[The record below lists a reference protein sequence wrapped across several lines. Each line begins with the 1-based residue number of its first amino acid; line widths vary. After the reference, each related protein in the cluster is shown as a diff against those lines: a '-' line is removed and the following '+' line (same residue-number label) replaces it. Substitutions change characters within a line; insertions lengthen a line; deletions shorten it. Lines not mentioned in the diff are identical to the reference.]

1 MADPKARKPIYKMVS
16 FWLILLLVLYTLAGF
31 IGLPWWLQRQVPAQL
46 KTQLG
51 WEGSVTDVDFNPF
64 TMTLDVEGLDAKDA
78 DGEPVVS
85 AKQLHVDLTVWRL
98 ITGTIA
104 FESIRLD
111 SPFVRVDLL
120 KDYGVNLVRDWTHN
134 HPAKDEPPEEQSA
147 SSEPPHLYF
156 NEIQLNDGNVRFR
169 DYSQGEP
176 ETFDIQPLNVTLND
190 LATFSD
196 DGTPSDYTLSAAIGE
211 QQIDW
216 DGNIG
221 LMPFHSNG
229 HIRLSDISH
238 TTLVHFAS
246 PYAPYVVNQGTLSLD
261 TDYAISSAGEF
272 ALVTQNGELR
282 IDNLSA
288 GLPDADAPFATLAA
302 LVVKGITFNLG
313 ERSLA
318 IGSVDLDQLK
328 GDVSRDKDGLI
339 NVIKP
344 FTGQPEEDKSDQAD
358 SGGDNGGTGFNW
370 RIDTVRLADS
380 EVHWQDAV
388 PETPADITASGIN
401 AEMGPISQALDE
413 PVPYDLNLRTG
424 EAGKIAAKGQVT
436 LAPFTL
442 ESTLS
447 LDGIALAPF
456 QPYVQQSADVAFAG
470 GTLNVEGEL
479 DLDDQT
485 PALTGTFNG
494 NGQVKDLKLTR
505 AGQSDSILSW
515 SSLRLNPVELNL
527 NPGRLEIGTIT
538 LTDPDA
544 HIVRAADGS
553 TNLSGLIKGSDTAG
567 QDTAE
572 EPAKEDK
579 GDKPDFVFRVTQV
592 ELENGQFDLADRT
605 VKPVFTTGMRK
616 VNGMIEGL
624 SNVPPQQG
632 SVRMSGE
639 LGQRGHVKMNGSI
652 GTLGQEDTTHLEL
665 NLDNMAM
672 AELSPYFGRY
682 LGYAVDSG
690 KLRMD
695 LKYDI
700 TGPQIKADNR
710 IVLDQLTL
718 GQSVQSDD
726 AVNVP
731 VKLGLTLLRDTDG
744 VIDVDLPISG
754 NLDDPEFR
762 VGQVVLRAFINLL
775 AKAATSPFNML
786 GSVAE
791 LAGFSGEELGQVA
804 FVPGTT
810 TLAPGEDKKLKLLAD
825 AMADKPQLLLNVR
838 GAVAPD
844 IDGLALKAER
854 LNAQLDLTADVDR
867 KQRVRA
873 LESQVVNQQGEAALK
888 KLQADNKQTGD
899 DRLNSAEWVTTLV
912 RALTKDV
919 QLPPEALNRLAQQRG
934 AILQKQLSDQY
945 DIPDDQLFLLAPS
958 EDAKTEMGEDA
969 IRVIVPFAMDAR

>member
-1 MADPKARKPIYKMVS
+1 MADPKARKPIYRMVS
-16 FWLILLLVLYTLAGF
+16 FWLFLLLILYTLAGF
-31 IGLPWWLQRQVPAQL
+31 IGLPWWLQRQVPEQL

-51 WEGSVTDVDFNPF
+51 WEGSVTDIDFNPF
-64 TMTLDVEGLDAKDA
+64 TMTLDVEGLDARDA
-78 DGEPVVS
+78 DGEPVVA

-98 ITGTIA
+98 VTGTIA

-111 SPFVRVDLL
+111 APFVRVDLL
-120 KDYGVNLVRDWTHN
+120 KDYGVNLVRDWTTH
-134 HPAKDEPPEEQSA
+134 HPATETPEEQSA

-156 NEIQLNDGNVRFR
+156 NEIQLNDGEVRFR
-169 DYSQGEP
+169 DYSQDQP
-176 ETFDIQPLNVTLND
+176 ETFDIQPLDVTLND
-190 LATFSD
+190 LATFGD
-196 DGTPSDYTLSAAIGE
+196 DGSPSDYTLSAAIDE

-216 DGNIG
+216 QGNIG

-229 HIRLSDISH
+229 HVRLRDISH

-261 TDYAISSAGEF
+261 TDYALSSAGDF
-272 ALVTQNGELR
+272 ALVTRNGELR

-288 GLPDADAPFATLAA
+288 SLPQADQPFATLAA
-302 LVVKGITFNLG
+302 LVVKGITFNLAD
-313 ERSLA
+313 RSLA
-318 IGSVDLDQLK
+318 IGSVDLDSLK
-328 GDVSRDKDGLI
+328 GNVSRDKEGLI
-339 NVIKP
+339 NVLKP
-344 FTGQPEEDKSDQAD
+344 FTGPENGSQDTEAD
-358 SGGDNGGTGFNW
+358 TGGDSSGSGFDW
-370 RIDTVRLADS
+370 RIDTVTLADS
-380 EVHWQDAV
+380 DVHWQDAV
-388 PETPADITASGIN
+388 PETPADISASGIN
-401 AEMGPISQALDE
+401 AKLGPLTQALDE
-413 PVPYDLNLRTG
+413 PVPYTLNLRTG
-424 EAGKIAAKGQVT
+424 ESGKISARGQVT
-436 LAPFTL
+436 FVPFTL

-447 LDGIALAPF
+447 LDDIALAPF
-456 QPYVQQSADVAFAG
+456 EPYVQQTANVAFAS
-470 GTLNVEGEL
+470 GTLNVAGEL

-494 NGQVKDLKLTR
+494 NGQIRNLKLTR
-505 AGQSDSILSW
+505 AGQSDPILSW

-553 TNLSGLIKGSDTAG
+553 TNLSGLIKSGDTGDSDTAAQE
-567 QDTAE
+567 QDA
-572 EPAKEDK
+572 
-579 GDKPDFVFRVTQV
+579 GSSDKPGFVFRVTQI
-592 ELENGQFDLADRT
+592 ELENGGFDLADRT
-605 VKPVFTTGMRK
+605 IKPVFTTGMRK

-639 LGQRGHVKMNGSI
+639 LGQRGHVDMKGSI
-652 GTLGQEDTTHLEL
+652 GTLGKKDTTHLEL

-700 TGPQIKADNR
+700 TGPKIKADNR
-710 IVLDQLTL
+710 IVMDQLTL
-718 GQSVQSDD
+718 GQAVQSKD

-744 VIDVDLPISG
+744 VIDVDLPIEG

-762 VGQVVLRAFINLL
+762 VGQVVLRAFVNLL
-775 AKAATSPFNML
+775 AKAATSPFTML

-810 TLAPGEDKKLKLLAD
+810 TLAPGEDKKLELLAD
-825 AMADKPQLLLNVR
+825 ALAEKPQLLLNVR

-854 LNAQLDLTADVDR
+854 LDTRLDLTANTDR
-867 KQRVRA
+867 KQRVQA
-873 LESQVVNQQGEAALK
+873 LESQLVDQQGEAALK
-888 KLQADNKQTGD
+888 QLQADNNQTGNE
-899 DRLNSAEWVTTLV
+899 RFTSAEWVTTLV
-912 RALTKDV
+912 RSLTRDV

-934 AILQKQLSDQY
+934 AVLQKQLSEQY

-969 IRVIVPFAMDAR
+969 IRVIVPFAMGAR